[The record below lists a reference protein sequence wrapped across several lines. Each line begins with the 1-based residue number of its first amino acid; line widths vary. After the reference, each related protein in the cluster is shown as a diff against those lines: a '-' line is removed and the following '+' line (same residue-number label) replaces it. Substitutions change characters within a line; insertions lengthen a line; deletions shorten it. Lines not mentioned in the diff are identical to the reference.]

1 MKTTALLIALFLAGA
16 ADELA
21 PVTVGA
27 LRLNAPA
34 AWNKTVTD
42 GTTRYAAPSGEAYFE
57 VDVGTVQTPGG
68 LAPGVCL
75 NKITTGIGGEWTRL
89 SVGSNPAA
97 MKTDVDTDSD
107 KREFITQTYVG
118 CNGKTTW
125 SLSFHMVATKKDRF
139 APLAEKITQSIQYAR

>member
-1 MKTTALLIALFLAGA
+1 MKTTALLVVLLLSGS

-21 PVTVGA
+21 PTTVGA
-27 LRLNAPA
+27 LKLNVPA
-34 AWNKTVTD
+34 AWNKTVND

-89 SVGSNPAA
+89 SISSNPAA
-97 MKTDVDTDSD
+97 KKTDVDTDSD
-107 KREFITQTYVG
+107 NRQFVSETYVG

-125 SLSFHMVATKKDRF
+125 SLTFHMVSAKQARF